1 MKQKKMKEK
10 AEWKWRIE
18 AENRAMK
25 NGRSTVFGPPLFSC
39 SVCLSLSLP
48 LSVLDFS
55 ALLKF
60 FVIFQSSLP
69 LPPHLTH
76 STHSKAAIS
85 SEEAEAATLFFMNI
99 PLCQSSIVKQKKQP
113 KGRKEEGRK
122 KESGRTK
129 KEKKEMDGEQRTGT
143 ASQSAAASAIVTCP
157 PTLPNTV
164 TPSSAAR
171 MTGANGN
178 VVHNPQTQTLI
189 DISPHSHSWCQLP
202 AYQNVPH
209 THTHPIPNLG
219 GLPNHMMRSIDAT
232 PIEADSIERD
242 HFSHDIEIQNSMGYH
257 DLNDLSKYDMT
268 MKYEMDDPQKEFEQT
283 ALYHKARKR
292 MKISLKNNS
301 ICFQET
307 SDIKQEEDTE
317 EQIIQSEEKSAGQ
330 IEIGVKEIS
339 RGAYP
344 AKRGRPT
351 ENPCWAYFIRIDDQ
365 NVRCKICQKIV
376 KSACAT
382 NMTKHLERHHQHDYQ
397 HLILQIRQYRTLPST
412 APRMTEYDTYT
423 FQPAAVVDVF
433 QRQSS
438 ADLSCSLSDDT
449 STWQLNHQWPHH
461 WSGEEMNANA
471 ASSSSALVGG
481 VVIPQGM
488 VPWQQP
494 SVSISPPTTNSP
506 SPITEKPY
514 MKRNRLF
521 IHRLHCEMRKG
532 REGTE
537 ERRGDNDNVNGNEAM
552 RQERRDEWNRWGN
565 AIGSCSAQTEQL
577 AFCRVPRF
585 FTLHLLKL

>member
-1 MKQKKMKEK
+1 MKSDQMREAGNDEK
-10 AEWKWRIE
+10 TTKIE
-18 AENRAMK
+18 NGEQRNRVE
-25 NGRSTVFGPPLFSC
+25 S
-39 SVCLSLSLP
+39 
-48 LSVLDFS
+48 
-55 ALLKF
+55 
-60 FVIFQSSLP
+60 
-69 LPPHLTH
+69 
-76 STHSKAAIS
+76 
-85 SEEAEAATLFFMNI
+85 
-99 PLCQSSIVKQKKQP
+99 VKQKKQP

-143 ASQSAAASAIVTCP
+143 VSQPAAASAIVTCP

-209 THTHPIPNLG
+209 THPIPNLG

-268 MKYEMDDPQKEFEQT
+268 MKYEMDESQKEFEQT

-292 MKISLKNNS
+292 VKISLKNNS

-412 APRMTEYDTYT
+412 APRHSKSSSHSSSTAMPSLTMSTLPHQPSACILPTTNHFVKSESYQMDDRMTEYDTYT

-461 WSGEEMNANA
+461 WSGEEMNANT

-514 MKRNRLF
+514 MKRNR
-521 IHRLHCEMRKG
+521 K
-532 REGTE
+532 TE
-537 ERRGDNDNVNGNEAM
+537 HPVWEFFKRTND
-552 RQERRDEWNRWGN
+552 GN
-565 AIGSCSAQTEQL
+565 AQCTICTGIVKSPCSSNFMRHLMRHHAEQYNN
-577 AFCRVPRF
+577 VY
-585 FTLHLLKL
+585 LKWIQKRTATK